1 MLVFLTNQRNPKTPK
16 PQNPMIK
23 YSDLDYFWI
32 NGTWN
37 VSTNINALEFAQSGA
52 QIRYWEAEDPD
63 KDPQMTRNEPE
74 HIGRFVRLIVK
85 TLKSRDAQKFKEWVE
100 KRPQDWQNA
109 KNLLFDLLL
118 SSKHDLI
125 TRWDWYKRRAL
136 FDLIIKILRQM
147 RIATLVGLA
156 AILES
161 GAAVQL
167 S

>member
-1 MLVFLTNQRNPKTPK
+1 
-16 PQNPMIK
+16 MIK

-100 KRPQDWQNA
+100 KRLQDWQNA
-109 KNLLFDLLL
+109 KNLLSICFCLQEPFPMN
-118 SSKHDLI
+118 H
-125 TRWDWYKRRAL
+125 RDWYKRRAL
-136 FDLIIKILRQM
+136 FDRIIKNLRQM
-147 RIATLVGLA
+147 KIATLVGMA